1 MSWAV
6 EIHHMKGN
14 LLKDLVAR
22 CLTMYSV
29 TSSPLWIILNM
40 FMPRCSQCL
49 FPLMSLLN
57 FDRRKEWNDGF
68 FFFFKAFGETL
79 QT

>member
-14 LLKDLVAR
+14 LLKDLVAH

-29 TSSPLWIILNM
+29 TSSPSWIILNM
-40 FMPRCSQCL
+40 LIYLDVPSTF
-49 FPLMSLLN
+49 FPHVTTE
-57 FDRRKEWNDGF
+57 F
-68 FFFFKAFGETL
+68 
-79 QT
+79 